1 MSSSSGLYF
10 LTGGS
15 QGVGR
20 ELCLAL
26 LARGAG
32 VISLSRTRPEIS
44 HPKLIHI
51 EGDLGDKDSIQA
63 CGDAVLA
70 VLGDKGLDGFIA
82 NAGVT
87 NPAPLE
93 ESDPQQWRA
102 TFEVNVFA
110 HVDLLR
116 LCLPA
121 LRKNRGRVVFVS
133 SVGGLVSSPLMSSY
147 CASKHAIEGL
157 ANALRLE
164 LAPTGVKVSVI
175 EPAAMRTE
183 ILRQTPDQIVNSTS
197 VDGPYRAMATKV
209 ARLMSSGYDKRASSP
224 GKAVKAIIHAL
235 TANNPRHHY
244 PIGPEAWTHSLL
256 TRRLPSKVREWLM
269 KKVL

>member
-1 MSSSSGLYF
+1 MA
-10 LTGGS
+10 
-15 QGVGR
+15 
-20 ELCLAL
+20 LCSAL
-26 LARGAG
+26 LARGAE
-32 VISLSRTRPEIS
+32 VISLSRTRPELS
-44 HPKLIHI
+44 HPKLTHI
-51 EGDLGDKDSIQA
+51 EGDLGEKDSIKV
-63 CGDAVLA
+63 CGDALLA
-70 VLGDKGLDGFIA
+70 AIGDKGLDGFIA

-93 ESDPQQWRA
+93 ESDQQQWRS
-102 TFEVNVFA
+102 TFEVNVFG

-116 LCLPA
+116 LSLPA

-157 ANALRLE
+157 ANAIRLE
-164 LAPTGVKVSVI
+164 LAHTNVKVSVI
-175 EPAAMRTE
+175 QPAAMSTE
-183 ILRQTPDQIVNSTS
+183 ILRQAPEQIINSTR

-209 ARLMSSGYDKRASSP
+209 ATLMTSGHDKRASLP
-224 GKAVKAIIHAL
+224 GKAVDAIIHAL
-235 TANNPRHHY
+235 TASNPRHHY